1 RRNFASSGQSLLRDK
16 QDERSYRVCRA
27 TNRKIGGLPIG
38 VKLER
43 STQNSLSHT
52 RRWRNRDSK
61 PRSLSRP
68 IGKASSNGTVSKSVL
83 LRGTEGSNSSASS
96 AES

>member
-1 RRNFASSGQSLLRDK
+1 VRGSIGWLKRRNFASSGQSLLRDK

-43 STQNSLSHT
+43 S
-52 RRWRNRDSK
+52 
-61 PRSLSRP
+61 RSVAQTA
-68 IGKASSNGTVSKSVL
+68 GN
-83 LRGTEGSNSSASS
+83 
-96 AES
+96 